1 MRKKSIVIFLSIIWS
16 CISFQSASA
25 FVNDSTALAQKAK
38 THYTSGVIF
47 GREGVLDSALWHT
60 QQAIELF
67 EKINSENS
75 NSLAHAYQSLGI
87 ISKLSGKYDA
97 AIEYYNRA
105 EQMYRK
111 QNETGLLA
119 YIYGNKANIYFIQQ
133 DYAKARDFHLRAIAI
148 FKEDSI
154 KYKQLIASSYNNLG
168 NIFRREKQF
177 IKAINYFK
185 KSINLKDNI
194 KLSSSTYGNLAL
206 CYNEINQLNKAE
218 QYYLKAIQTIQ
229 DNFSNTNL
237 WLALHYGN
245 YAQFLSKQDR
255 NDEALS
261 YFQKSLAINQV
272 NFGEKNP
279 QTSESYNHLGY
290 FYHQKQD
297 FDVAL
302 RYYQKALISISNVF
316 SDTAYSANPVIENV
330 ISKIHLLD
338 ILKNKAIAL
347 SELASHKND
356 VELYQQSI
364 HTFELAIETSN
375 KIRTGYLNE
384 QSKLQLVQN
393 TGEIISKALET
404 SYNASMLDNRQ
415 DFLKHA
421 FRFIESG
428 KSAVLLEVIK
438 GNQALTVGN
447 IPDSLKQKETQLEK
461 EIFNYEELIY
471 EENKL
476 ENPDTRKLG
485 YWNKNLFELK
495 QAYADLIDFLEQQ
508 YPEYHN
514 LKYNQEIVNLEFVK
528 NKLAANEVLLEYSFT
543 NDKLFCFLVGKEKIK
558 MHAED
563 LDDAFNNSL
572 DSLLKALSD
581 NNFSNHTFKNFQQF
595 QQNAFHLYQKLILPF
610 ENEISGKN
618 LILIPDQKLAYLPFD
633 ILIDKQKEY
642 NRINYRQLP
651 YLIHKYQLS
660 YSYSATLLFE
670 KKQKPKTAR
679 KRLSAFAPTYN
690 NLDNLTKNEFSIR
703 QQYREKL
710 FPLKGIKEEAE
721 NVAKI
726 IGGDSY
732 LDFEAS
738 EETFKAVASDY
749 DILHLAMH
757 TIIDDINPMYSKMA
771 FTQKNDTLEDGL
783 LNTYE
788 VYNMKLNCR
797 MSVLSSC
804 NSGSGKLH
812 RGEGVISLARGFIY
826 AGCPSIIM
834 TLWSVEDK
842 SGVDLMT
849 RFYQNLKTGQNKA
862 NALRQAKLDFIN
874 NADQLK
880 SHPYFWAGY
889 VVIGDDSPLFPK
901 YKSYAFIVIGLLF
914 ISITAL
920 LIYYIRKK
928 KR

>member
-1 MRKKSIVIFLSIIWS
+1 MIKKSIIYLFVILLSILKS
-16 CISFQSASA
+16 YSFNES
-25 FVNDSTALAQKAK
+25 NDSIQSIQKAK
-38 THYTSGVIF
+38 QYYVKGVDF
-47 GREGVLDSALWHT
+47 GRTGVLDSALIYT
-60 QQAIELF
+60 QLAIEIF
-67 EKINSENS
+67 NDNVSINSVF
-75 NSLAHAYQSLGI
+75 LAHAYQSQGI
-87 ISKLSGKYDA
+87 IYKLSGKYDA
-97 AIEYYNRA
+97 ALEYYSLA
-105 EQMYRK
+105 EKIYRK
-111 QNETGLLA
+111 NNENGLLS

-133 DYAKARDFHLRAIAI
+133 DYAKAKDFHLRALDV
-148 FKEDSI
+148 FETDI
-154 KYKQLIASSYNNLG
+154 KKYQNQISSTYNNLG
-168 NIFRREKQF
+168 NIYRFNNDFKNAIYYYNKSLELINEK
-177 IKAINYFK
+177 KHTY
-185 KSINLKDNI
+185 
-194 KLSSSTYGNLAL
+194 STFANLAI
-206 CYNEINQLNKAE
+206 CYENLGNNKKAE
-218 QYYLKAIQTIQ
+218 QYYLQAIQTIQ
-229 DNFSNTNL
+229 NNFSDNNL
-237 WLALHYGN
+237 WLALHYGK
-245 YAQFLSKQDR
+245 YAQFLSNQGR
-255 NDEALS
+255 NKEALT
-261 YFQKSLAINQV
+261 YFQKALAINLK

-290 FYHQKQD
+290 FYHKNQE
-297 FDVAL
+297 FDLAL
-302 RYYQKALISISNVF
+302 RYYQKALIAISDDF
-316 SDTAYSANPVIENV
+316 SDTTYSANPDIEKV
-330 ISKIHLLD
+330 LSKTHFLD

-347 SELASHKND
+347 SELANQQKD
-356 VELYQQSI
+356 VELYHQSI
-364 HTFELAIETSN
+364 QTFDLAIETSN

-393 TGEIISKALET
+393 TGEIISKAIET
-404 SYNASMLDNRQ
+404 SYDASRLDNRQ

-428 KSAVLLEVIK
+428 KSAVLLEAIK

-447 IPDSLKQKETQLEK
+447 IPDSLKLKEKQLEK

-476 ENPDTRKLG
+476 EKPDPKKLA
-485 YWNKNLFELK
+485 YWNNNLFELK
-495 QAYADLIDFLEQQ
+495 QKYTDLITFLEHQ

-514 LKYNQEIVNLEFVK
+514 LKYNQEIASLEFVK
-528 NKLAANEVLLEYSFT
+528 NKLAANEVLLEYSFAD
-543 NDKLFCFLVGKEKIK
+543 DKLFCFLVGKEKIK
-558 MHAED
+558 MHVED
-563 LDDAFNNSL
+563 IDNEFNDDL

-581 NNFSNHTFKNFQQF
+581 NNFSNHTFTNFKQF
-595 QQNAFHLYQKLILPF
+595 QQSAFYLYQKLIHPF
-610 ENEISGKN
+610 EKEISGKK

-633 ILIDKQKEY
+633 ILIDQKIEY

-651 YLIHKYQLS
+651 YLIHKHQLS
-660 YSYSATLLFE
+660 YTYSATLLFE

-679 KRLSAFAPTYN
+679 KRLSAFAPTYD
-690 NLDNLTKNEFSIR
+690 NLDNLTKDELSIR

-721 NVAKI
+721 NVTKI

-738 EETFKAVASDY
+738 EEKFKTVASDY

-757 TIIDDINPMYSKMA
+757 TIIDDVNPMYSKMA

-849 RFYQNLKTGQNKA
+849 SFYQNLKTGQNKA
-862 NALRQAKLDFIN
+862 NSLRQAKLDFIN

-901 YKSYAFIVIGLLF
+901 YKSYAFIVIGLLI
-914 ISITAL
+914 ISITTL
-920 LIYYIRKK
+920 LIFYIRKK
-928 KR
+928 KS